1 MKLKQEKGS
10 VTLFVLVAMLLFC
23 VILLLAYMN
32 ISNRNTEQ
40 ISNLRKIQSEYSQ
53 SQKSIDEIY
62 ENTINTLEDESNI

>member
-40 ISNLRKIQSEYSQ
+40 MNNLRKIQSEYSQ

-62 ENTINTLEDESNI
+62 ENTVDTLEDENNI

>member
-1 MKLKQEKGS
+1 MRLKQEKGS

-40 ISNLRKIQSEYSQ
+40 MNNLRKIQSEYSKT
-53 SQKSIDEIY
+53 QKSIDEIY
-62 ENTINTLEDESNI
+62 ENTVDTLEDENNI